1 MFGYPVVFE
10 EANMKQHNGSRAV
23 TSLFIAAGLA
33 LSACTH
39 LDTPPSYAK
48 GVKVDCGGKQDLAGS
63 GSTAQANAMSH
74 FITGYE
80 ESCSGKQLGYTAS
93 GSGAG
98 IQDFLA
104 AKTDFGGSDSPLNG
118 GEYASAKQR
127 CGGSDAWNLPVVFGP
142 IAITFNVKTTDVV
155 TLDAPTLAKIFS
167 GAITRWD
174 DPAITALNGNGSMPA
189 EDIHVIYRSD
199 ASGTSDNFQQYLQ
212 AASGGAW
219 IKGAGKTFN
228 GGVGTSAQGNE
239 GTSEAVK
246 NTEGAISYNEWS
258 YAMKQHLDVAGIK
271 TAGGVVHI
279 GNDWVGKT
287 ISDVTIK
294 GQDNDLVLDL
304 SKVYATTTPGAYPI
318 LLATYEIVCS
328 KYPDADVGKAVKA
341 FMQSTITE
349 GQQGLT
355 QLGYIPLPSDFQTR
369 VAAATNSIG

>member
-1 MFGYPVVFE
+1 
-10 EANMKQHNGSRAV
+10 MKQHKRLMA
-23 TSLFIAAGLA
+23 AAGLLVAGSLA

-39 LDTPPSYAK
+39 LDGPPTYAK
-48 GVKVDCGGKQDLAGS
+48 NAKVDCGGKQDITGS

-74 FITGYE
+74 FITSYE
-80 ESCSGKQLGYTAS
+80 ESCSGKQLNYTAS

-98 IQDFLA
+98 VADFLA
-104 AKTDFGGSDSPLNG
+104 AKTDFGGSDSPLSG
-118 GEYASAKQR
+118 EEYA
-127 CGGSDAWNLPVVFGP
+127 
-142 IAITFNVKTTDVV
+142 
-155 TLDAPTLAKIFS
+155 APTLAKIFS

-174 DPAITALNGNGSMPA
+174 DPAITALNGNMPA
-189 EDIHVIYRSD
+189 EDIHVISRSD

-219 IKGAGKTFN
+219 TKGAGKTFN

-246 NTEGAISYNEWS
+246 KTEGAISYNEWS

-271 TAGGVVHI
+271 TAGGVVGI

-294 GQDNDLVLDL
+294 GQGNDLVLDL
-304 SKVYATTTPGAYPI
+304 SKVDATTTPGAYPI
-318 LLATYEIVCS
+318 LLTSYELVCS
-328 KYPDADVGKAVKA
+328 KYPDAQVGTAVKA
-341 FMQSTITE
+341 FMQSTITT

-355 QLGYIPLPSDFQTR
+355 QLGYIPLPADFQTR
-369 VAAATNSIG
+369 VAAAVNSIS

>member
-1 MFGYPVVFE
+1 
-10 EANMKQHNGSRAV
+10 MKQHTGSRAFV
-23 TSLFIAAGLA
+23 SLLIAGSMA
-33 LSACTH
+33 LSACAQ
-39 LDTPPSYAK
+39 LDTPPTYAK
-48 GVKVDCGGKQDLAGS
+48 GVKVDCGGKQDLTGS
-63 GSTAQANAMSH
+63 GSTAQANAMDH

-80 ESCSGKQLGYTAS
+80 ETCSGKQLSYTAS

-98 IQDFLA
+98 IQDFVA
-104 AKTDFGGSDSPLNG
+104 AKTDFGGSDSPLSG
-118 GEYASAKQR
+118 DEYAAAKQR
-127 CGGSDAWNLPVVFGP
+127 CGGTDAWNLPVVFGP
-142 IAITFNVKTTDVV
+142 IGITFNVKTTDVL

-174 DPAITALNGNGSMPA
+174 DPAITALNGNMPA

-219 IKGAGKTFN
+219 TKGAGKTFN

-271 TAGGVVHI
+271 TGGGGVGN

-287 ISDVTIK
+287 ISDDTIK
-294 GQDNDLVLDL
+294 RQGHDPNDLVLDL

-318 LLATYEIVCS
+318 LLASYELLCY
-328 KYPDADVGKAVKA
+328 KYPDAQQGPERKA
-341 FMQSTITE
+341 FIESSLET
-349 GQQGLT
+349 GQHALT
-355 QLGYIPLPSDFQTR
+355 PLGYIPLPADFQTR
-369 VAAATNSIG
+369 VAAAVNSIS

>member
-1 MFGYPVVFE
+1 
-10 EANMKQHNGSRAV
+10 MKQHTGSRTLV
-23 TSLFIAAGLA
+23 SLLIAGSMA
-33 LSACTH
+33 LSACTQ
-39 LDTPPSYAK
+39 LDTPPTYAK
-48 GVKVDCGGKQDLAGS
+48 GVKVDCGGKQDLTGS
-63 GSTAQANAMSH
+63 GSTAQANAMDH

-80 ESCSGKQLGYTAS
+80 ETCSGKQLAYTAS

-98 IQDFLA
+98 VADFLA
-104 AKTDFGGSDSPLNG
+104 AKTDFGGSDSPLSG
-118 GEYASAKQR
+118 DEYAAAKQR
-127 CGGSDAWNLPVVFGP
+127 CGGADGWNLPVVFGP
-142 IAITFNVKTTDVV
+142 IGITFNVKTTDVL

-167 GAITRWD
+167 GAITRWN
-174 DPAITALNGNGSMPA
+174 DPAITALNGTMPA

-219 IKGAGKTFN
+219 TKGAGKTFN

-239 GTSEAVK
+239 GTSQAVK
-246 NTEGAISYNEWS
+246 NTEGAITYNEWS

-294 GQDNDLVLDL
+294 GQGNDLVLDL

-318 LLATYEIVCS
+318 LLASYEVVCS
-328 KYPDADVGKAVKA
+328 KYPDAEVGKAVKA

-355 QLGYIPLPSDFQTR
+355 PLGYIPLPADFQTR
-369 VAAATNSIG
+369 VAAAVNSIS

>member
-1 MFGYPVVFE
+1 
-10 EANMKQHNGSRAV
+10 MKQYNGSRAIA
-23 TSLFIAAGLA
+23 SLLVAGSLA
-33 LSACTH
+33 LSACTP
-39 LDTPPSYAK
+39 LDTPPTYAK
-48 GVKVDCGGKQDLAGS
+48 GVSVDCGGKQDLTGS

-74 FITGYE
+74 FITSYE
-80 ESCSGKQLGYTAS
+80 ESCSGKQLTYTAS

-98 IQDFLA
+98 IEDFLA
-104 AKTDFGGSDSPLNG
+104 AKTDFGGSDTPLQG
-118 GEYASAKQR
+118 GEYATAKQR
-127 CGGSDAWNLPVVFGP
+127 CGGTDAWNLPVVFGP
-142 IAITFNVKTTDVV
+142 IAITFNVKTTDIL

-174 DPAITALNGNGSMPA
+174 DPAITALNGTMPA
-189 EDIHVIYRSD
+189 EGIRVIYRSD

-219 IKGAGKTFN
+219 TKGAGKAFN

-246 NTEGAISYNEWS
+246 KTEGAISYNEWS
-258 YAMKQHLDVAGIK
+258 YAMKQDLDVAGIK

-294 GQDNDLVLDL
+294 RQGHDPNDLVLDL

-318 LLATYEIVCS
+318 LLASYEIVCS
-328 KYPDADVGKAVKA
+328 KYPDAEVGKAVKA
-341 FMQSTITE
+341 FMQSTITT

-355 QLGYIPLPSDFQTR
+355 PLGYIPLPSDFQTK
-369 VAAATNSIG
+369 VAAAINNIS

>member
-1 MFGYPVVFE
+1 
-10 EANMKQHNGSRAV
+10 MKQHTGSRV
-23 TSLFIAAGLA
+23 FVSLLIAGSVA
-33 LSACTH
+33 LSACMQ
-39 LDTPPSYAK
+39 LDTPPTYAK
-48 GVKVDCGGKQDLAGS
+48 GVKVDCGGKQDLTGS
-63 GSTAQANAMSH
+63 GSTAQANAMDH

-80 ESCSGKQLGYTAS
+80 ETCSGKQLAYTAS
-93 GSGAG
+93 GSGTG
-98 IQDFLA
+98 IRDFVA
-104 AKTDFGGSDSPLNG
+104 AKTDFGGSDSPLSG
-118 GEYASAKQR
+118 DEYAAAKQR
-127 CGGSDAWNLPVVFGP
+127 CGGGDAWNLPVVFGP
-142 IAITFNVKTTDVV
+142 IGITFNVKTTDVL

-174 DPAITALNGNGSMPA
+174 DPAITALNGNMPA

-219 IKGAGKTFN
+219 TKGAGKTFN

-239 GTSEAVK
+239 GTSQAVK
-246 NTEGAISYNEWS
+246 NTEGAITYNEWS

-294 GQDNDLVLDL
+294 GQGNDLVLDL
-304 SKVYATTTPGAYPI
+304 SKVYATTAGGAYPI
-318 LLATYEIVCS
+318 LLASYEIVCS
-328 KYPDADVGKAVKA
+328 KYPDAEVGKAVKA

-349 GQQGLT
+349 GQQGLPP
-355 QLGYIPLPSDFQTR
+355 LGYIPLPADFQTR
-369 VAAATNSIG
+369 VAAAVNSIS

>member
-1 MFGYPVVFE
+1 
-10 EANMKQHNGSRAV
+10 MKQHIGSRAFV
-23 TSLFIAAGLA
+23 SLLIAGSMA
-33 LSACTH
+33 LSACTQ
-39 LDTPPSYAK
+39 LDTPPTYAK
-48 GVKVDCGGKQDLAGS
+48 GVKVDCGGKQNLTGS
-63 GSTAQANAMSH
+63 GSTAQANAMDH

-80 ESCSGKQLGYTAS
+80 ETCSGKQLAYTAS

-98 IQDFLA
+98 VADFLA
-104 AKTDFGGSDSPLNG
+104 AKTDFGGSDSPLSG
-118 GEYASAKQR
+118 DEYAAAKQR
-127 CGGSDAWNLPVVFGP
+127 CGGADAWNLPVVFGP
-142 IAITFNVKTTDVV
+142 IGITFNVKTTDVL

-174 DPAITALNGNGSMPA
+174 DPAITALNGNMPA

-219 IKGAGKTFN
+219 TKGAGKTFN

-239 GTSEAVK
+239 GTSQAVK
-246 NTEGAISYNEWS
+246 NSEGAITYNEWS

-271 TAGGVVHI
+271 RSGGVVHI

-294 GQDNDLVLDL
+294 GQGNDLVLDL
-304 SKVYATTTPGAYPI
+304 SKVYATTSPGAYPI
-318 LLATYEIVCS
+318 LLASYEIVCS
-328 KYPDADVGKAVKA
+328 KYPDAEVGKAVKA

-349 GQQGLT
+349 GQQGLPP
-355 QLGYIPLPSDFQTR
+355 LGYIPLPADFQTR
-369 VAAATNSIG
+369 VAAAVNSIS

>member
-1 MFGYPVVFE
+1 
-10 EANMKQHNGSRAV
+10 MKQHTGSRAFV
-23 TSLFIAAGLA
+23 SLLIAGSMA
-33 LSACTH
+33 LSACTQ
-39 LDTPPSYAK
+39 LDTPPTYAK
-48 GVKVDCGGKQDLAGS
+48 GVKVDCGGKQDLTGS
-63 GSTAQANAMSH
+63 GSTAQANAMDH

-80 ESCSGKQLGYTAS
+80 ETCSGKQLAYTAS

-98 IQDFLA
+98 VADFLA
-104 AKTDFGGSDSPLNG
+104 AKTDFGGSDSPLSG
-118 GEYASAKQR
+118 DEYAAAKQR
-127 CGGSDAWNLPVVFGP
+127 CGGADAWNLPVVFGP
-142 IAITFNVKTTDVV
+142 IGITFNVKTTDVL

-174 DPAITALNGNGSMPA
+174 DPAITALNGNMPA

-219 IKGAGKTFN
+219 TKGAGKTFN

-239 GTSEAVK
+239 GTSQAVK
-246 NTEGAISYNEWS
+246 DTEGAITYNEWS

-294 GQDNDLVLDL
+294 GQGNDLVLDL
-304 SKVYATTTPGAYPI
+304 SKVYATTTSGAYPI
-318 LLATYEIVCS
+318 LLASYEIVCS
-328 KYPDADVGKAVKA
+328 KYPDAEVGKAVKA

-355 QLGYIPLPSDFQTR
+355 QLGYIPLPADFQTR
-369 VAAATNSIG
+369 VAAAVNSIS